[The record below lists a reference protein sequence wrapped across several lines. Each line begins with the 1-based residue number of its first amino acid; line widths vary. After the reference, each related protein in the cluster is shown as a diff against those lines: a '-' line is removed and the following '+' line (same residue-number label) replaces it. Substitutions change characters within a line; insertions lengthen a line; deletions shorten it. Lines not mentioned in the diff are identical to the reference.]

1 MKESRRQG
9 GVMRVTESG
18 NGNLIVREKKM
29 RKRERGRVTG
39 NKMVKEKAERN
50 RERKNV
56 EKGRKG

>member
-1 MKESRRQG
+1 M
-9 GVMRVTESG
+9 
-18 NGNLIVREKKM
+18 IVREKKM